1 MMVLKDET
9 CDNLI
14 EGIKGLIEKAKTQL
28 EFANQKFIS
37 TELRYIRYARLRQT
51 YGRICGMYEVLYCIR
66 FSDGSFL
73 EDTEDMKQIVK
84 EKEKLEEEIRKV
96 MEK

>member
-1 MMVLKDET
+1 MTLKDET
-9 CDNLI
+9 CENLI
-14 EGIKGLIEKAKTQL
+14 EGINGLIEKAKTQL

-51 YGRICGMYEVLYCIR
+51 YGLICGMYDVLYCIQ

-73 EDTEDMKQIVK
+73 MDTDNMKQIVK
-84 EKEKLEEEIRKV
+84 EKEKLAKEIEKV